1 MKVQNQIKQLRRAYT
16 RLLEAVKYGPDVPL
30 AIDGTIQRFEF
41 CFELAWKTLKSVL
54 ESDGT
59 LCTSPKSCLKEAFHE
74 GLITNEEGW
83 LVLLEARNMTSH
95 MYDEAMAVK
104 IYNLITEQH
113 GVLSDLVITL
123 ENR

>member
-1 MKVQNQIKQLRRAYT
+1 MKVQNQIKQLRRANT